1 MGAGTVSYYS
11 DTSISD
17 RKQTPDFKSSHL
29 DEDTNEGEMH
39 LLQQHQKQN
48 RKLITEKAFIFLNT

>member
-1 MGAGTVSYYS
+1 MAAGTVSSYS
-11 DTSISD
+11 HTSISD

-29 DEDTNEGEMH
+29 DEDTNEGETH
-39 LLQQHQKQN
+39 LLQHQKQN